1 MEEQLFVE
9 KCSELQKNIAENG
22 KKALQKILKEY
33 FKENKDVLCI
43 FWDQYTP
50 YFNDGEEC
58 VFSVNDVTSVEILE
72 LENFPRNKET
82 NELILPTSKE
92 MFENKRYDSID
103 FDFMEDR
110 LQKEM
115 KEPITSEEYSR
126 FFDIFYNSSLT
137 KGFSKIEDV
146 MRIIFGDH
154 VDVFVDNNLNSL
166 TMECK
171 HE

>member
-9 KCSELQKNIAENG
+9 KCSELQKNVAENS

-33 FKENKDVLCI
+33 FKENKDILYI

-50 YFNDGEEC
+50 YYMDGDEC
-58 VFSVNDVTSVEILE
+58 VFSVNDVMSVEMLD
-72 LENFPRNKET
+72 LENFPRNKNT
-82 NELILPTSKE
+82 NELILPTLNE
-92 MFENKRYDSID
+92 IAENKRYDSID
-103 FDFMEDR
+103 FDFIEDR
-110 LQKEM
+110 LRTEM
-115 KEPITSEEYSR
+115 KEPITTEEYGM
-126 FFDIFYNSSLT
+126 FFDISCEKSLT
-137 KGFSKIEDV
+137 KGFSAIEDI